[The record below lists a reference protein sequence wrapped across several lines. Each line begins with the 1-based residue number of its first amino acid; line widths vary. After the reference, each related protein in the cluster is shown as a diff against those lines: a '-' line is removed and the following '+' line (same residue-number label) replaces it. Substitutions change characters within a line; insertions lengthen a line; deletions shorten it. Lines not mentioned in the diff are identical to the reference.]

1 MTISSFFILFI
12 ILIAV
17 VVVIKLGFNTSGTKS
32 KAWNNT
38 PPASVGLPY
47 VAITTLFTPAER
59 SFLGVLDNALGEE
72 FRVFG
77 KVRVGDI
84 AKVKSGLGRSASQ
97 GALNKIA
104 YKHFDYIV
112 CRTSDLAV
120 VCAIELNDQSHST
133 KRARKRDELIEGVCK
148 VISLP
153 LMQVTAKEF
162 YSSQEVLDQFI
173 ETIKTTIEGN
183 NSN

>member
-1 MTISSFFILFI
+1 MTVSTFLTLLVLVIAI
-12 ILIAV
+12 ITA
-17 VVVIKLGFNTSGTKS
+17 IKLFSNSGTTSKSGRNTSTI
-32 KAWNNT
+32 
-38 PPASVGLPY
+38 SVGLPY
-47 VAITTLFTPAER
+47 EAIETLFSPAER

-84 AKVKSGLGRSASQ
+84 AKVATGLSRSASQ

-112 CRTSDLAV
+112 CRASDLAV

-133 KRARKRDELIEGVCK
+133 KRARKRYELIESLCK

-153 LMQVTAKEF
+153 LMQITARES
-162 YSSQEVLDQFI
+162 YTTQEVLDQFI
-173 ETIKTTIEGN
+173 LTIKTTVEGN
-183 NSN
+183 N